1 MNPSQKTV
9 VISGAS
15 SGIGRACVLRMSEA
29 GWHIFATVRKEA
41 DRARLERENSRNVYP
56 VILDVEDGESITGAA
71 RQIELQLDGRG
82 LDGLV
87 NVAGIGMVGPVE
99 FAAMADLRKIFEVNF
114 FGQVAIIQAL
124 SPLLRKN
131 RGRIVNITTIGV
143 NLALPF
149 GALLNASKSAFSM
162 VSDSLRM
169 EMHPL
174 GVKVSAIEPAA
185 ISTPAVDK
193 TLGNIE
199 QVIESLPQD
208 AQTLYGPTIRNFA
221 RRGYEMEKNGSSP
234 DVVASA
240 VHHALTSP
248 RPKIRYR
255 VGKHATLLAM
265 LPRVLPEGILDALR
279 LRLSGLS
286 LLETTRRE
294 TTRRRQIKR
303 GPSPIR
309 TARPSVVN
317 PN

>member
-1 MNPSQKTV
+1 MTSFKKTV

-15 SGIGRACVLRMSEA
+15 SGIGRASVLRMSRA
-29 GWHIFATVRKEA
+29 GWQVFATVRKEA
-41 DRARLERENSRNVYP
+41 DRVRLEREIENVYP
-56 VILDVEDGESITGAA
+56 VILDVEDGASITAAA
-71 RQIELQLDGRG
+71 RQIESQLKGRG

-114 FGQVAIIQAL
+114 FGQVAVIQAL
-124 SPLLRKN
+124 APLLRKN
-131 RGRIVNITTIGV
+131 RGRILNITTIGV

-149 GALLNASKSAFSM
+149 GALLNASKSAFAM

-193 TLGNIE
+193 TLGDIE
-199 QVIESLPQD
+199 RVIQSLPLE
-208 AQTLYGPTIRNFA
+208 AQRLYGVTIRNFA
-221 RRGYEMEKNGSSP
+221 RRGYEMEKKGSSP
-234 DVVASA
+234 EVVAKA
-240 VHHALTSP
+240 VHHALTSSQ
-248 RPKIRYR
+248 PKIRYR
-255 VGKHATLLAM
+255 VGKHATLLST
-265 LPRVLPEGILDALR
+265 LPRILPERVLDMIR

-286 LLETTRRE
+286 SLEAAPRPNVR
-294 TTRRRQIKR
+294 R
-303 GPSPIR
+303 GPSGVR
-309 TARPSVVN
+309 SARPSVVN

>member
-1 MNPSQKTV
+1 MHSSQKTV
-9 VISGAS
+9 VITGAS
-15 SGIGRACVLRMSEA
+15 SGIGRACVLRMVRA
-29 GWHIFATVRKEA
+29 GWRIFATVRKEA
-41 DRARLERENSRNVYP
+41 DRIRLKREGENVYP
-56 VILDVEDGESITGAA
+56 VILDVEDGASITAAA
-71 RQIELQLDGRG
+71 RQIESQLDGRG

-149 GALLNASKSAFSM
+149 GALLNASKSAFAM
-162 VSDSLRM
+162 VNDSLRM

-193 TLGNIE
+193 TLGDIE
-199 QVIESLPQD
+199 QVIQSMPLE
-208 AQTLYGPTIRNFA
+208 AQTLYGPAIRNFA

-234 DVVASA
+234 DVVARA
-240 VHHALTSP
+240 VHNALTSA

-255 VGKHATLLAM
+255 VGKHAKLLAT
-265 LPRVLPEGILDALR
+265 LPRVLPERVLDMLR

-286 LLETTRRE
+286 SLEKTPRSEVR
-294 TTRRRQIKR
+294 R
-303 GPSPIR
+303 GPSRVRSVRVP
-309 TARPSVVN
+309 VVN